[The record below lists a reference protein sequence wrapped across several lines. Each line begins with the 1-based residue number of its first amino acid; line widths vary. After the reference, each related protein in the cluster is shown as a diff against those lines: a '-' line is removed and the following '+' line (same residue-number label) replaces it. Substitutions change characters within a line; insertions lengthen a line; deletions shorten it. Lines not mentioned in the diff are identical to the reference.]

1 MKSEVICNRKLLC
14 NYPKCLS
21 GSIGNGVGVK
31 HGYRRKKCSHPQCQS
46 HSKGNGVCVKH
57 GYQPKKCEIDGC
69 KNRAYSKRVC
79 KSHGGGGGV
88 CSFPDC
94 SLPIFQQQKCHYHY
108 RRVVGCELI
117 VTDEP
122 LIMSFDQNIV
132 EIILR
137 FAGGWDEHWR
147 YGHQIRLRSGATI
160 CQFVATK

>member
-21 GSIGNGVGVK
+21 GLIGNGVAVK
-31 HGYRRKKCSHPQCQS
+31 HGYCRKKCSHPQCQS

-132 EIILR
+132 EIILQ